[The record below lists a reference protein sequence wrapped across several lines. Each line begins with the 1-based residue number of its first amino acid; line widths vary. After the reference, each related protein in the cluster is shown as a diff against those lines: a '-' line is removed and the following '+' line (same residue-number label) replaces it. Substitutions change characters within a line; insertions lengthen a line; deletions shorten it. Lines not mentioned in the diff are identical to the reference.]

1 MEQIGKEDGRRVGRR
16 RGGVKGE
23 EVGQT
28 KLEGRK
34 ECEGKTNSD
43 VNTCM

>member
-1 MEQIGKEDGRRVGRR
+1 MEGGWGGRGEGR
-16 RGGVKGE
+16 KGE